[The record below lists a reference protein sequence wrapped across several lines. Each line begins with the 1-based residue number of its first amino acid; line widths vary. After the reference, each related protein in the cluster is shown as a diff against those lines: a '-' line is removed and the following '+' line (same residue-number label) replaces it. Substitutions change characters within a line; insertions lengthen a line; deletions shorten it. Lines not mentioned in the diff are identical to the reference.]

1 MRRFSGVPCEV
12 LGCGRT
18 RKPGAIMCA
27 RCWAHVPVACRL
39 ALDDHDRRVAWAM
52 HAERV
57 VSHFGKSS
65 THPENEAA
73 WRQEAELRPFLA
85 WSRAETVSAAQ
96 RLAFE
101 CRGEA

>member
-39 ALDDHDRRVAWAM
+39 ALDDHDRRIAWAM
-52 HAERV
+52 RATSIASYAE
-57 VSHFGKSS
+57 G
-65 THPENEAA
+65 ENRAA
-73 WRQEAELRPFLA
+73 WAQEAELRPFLA
-85 WSRAETVSAAQ
+85 WSRAETVKTAQ